1 MSRRISENVSRPQP
15 VDISV
20 NGETVIAYEGESVAA
35 ALIAVGTIIMSRDS
49 SGRYRGPFCNMGV
62 CFECMVEVEEADAPP
77 GAAGRVRACLTP
89 VRAGLRIRVPVPIR
103 DKPGQNS

>member
-1 MSRRISENVSRPQP
+1 MSRRIIENVSRPQP

-35 ALIAVGTIIMSRDS
+35 ALIAAGTIIMSRDS

-62 CFECMVEVEEADAPP
+62 CFDCM
-77 GAAGRVRACLTP
+77 GATGRVRACLTP
-89 VRAGLRIRVPVPIR
+89 VRAGLKIRVPVPIS
-103 DKPGQNS
+103 DKPGQNG